1 MFLDAL
7 ERTQKATAQV
17 DVMRGY
23 RVLVLD
29 LDPQASLTTFFG
41 FRPELEFADGGTI
54 YDALRYEDQVPLS
67 NVIQKTYFHKSTGL
81 LVTVV
86 PGMLDIA
93 SMSQFLKLAS
103 ETVKAVEEAI
113 GRRVTWDFVKFLITR
128 YEPSDGPQTQMAG
141 YLRSILAGQVMTS
154 KYPNGMGASL
164 MARNIF
170 NQPPKD
176 ETESAAPSATPA
188 KAVKL
193 PGSVGGLRDS
203 LREITANSIR
213 DIEPDQID
221 MDGLRDRLVLEDS
234 SIDELAES
242 IRKHGQQVPIM
253 VRPSAQPDRYRIIYG
268 TVKAIVRT
276 LDDDA
281 SLIAQGQENNL
292 RLDPSFIEKS
302 LFIKEMQESG
312 YKPGVIQDALG
323 LTRQGVSNHRVVIE
337 QLPDGLVQLIGPAHG
352 IGRRQWGDLAAL
364 SVKVDLV
371 DIAKEALAAL
381 PDDTPSSEKFQAV
394 YSACSSGSKSTR
406 KLRFCNSSYS
416 GGMREALGPNPGH
429 TEQHEQRRKAKTR
442 KKRAPQS
449 FPWRALII

>member
-1 MFLDAL
+1 
-7 ERTQKATAQV
+7 
-17 DVMRGY
+17 
-23 RVLVLD
+23 
-29 LDPQASLTTFFG
+29 
-41 FRPELEFADGGTI
+41 
-54 YDALRYEDQVPLS
+54 
-67 NVIQKTYFHKSTGL
+67 
-81 LVTVV
+81 
-86 PGMLDIA
+86 
-93 SMSQFLKLAS
+93 
-103 ETVKAVEEAI
+103 
-113 GRRVTWDFVKFLITR
+113 
-128 YEPSDGPQTQMAG
+128 
-141 YLRSILAGQVMTS
+141 
-154 KYPNGMGASL
+154 

-170 NQPPKD
+170 NQPPRN
-176 ETESAAPSATPA
+176 ETESGAPSPTPP
-188 KAVKL
+188 KAAKL

-253 VRPSAQPDRYRIIYG
+253 VRPSAQPDRYRIIYGRRRLAAIRKVGG

-394 YSACSSGSKSTR
+394 YSACSSKAVATR
-406 KLRFCNSSYS
+406 SRPIV
-416 GGMREALGPNPGH
+416 G
-429 TEQHEQRRKAKTR
+429 
-442 KKRAPQS
+442 
-449 FPWRALII
+449 

>member
-1 MFLDAL
+1 
-7 ERTQKATAQV
+7 
-17 DVMRGY
+17 
-23 RVLVLD
+23 
-29 LDPQASLTTFFG
+29 
-41 FRPELEFADGGTI
+41 
-54 YDALRYEDQVPLS
+54 
-67 NVIQKTYFHKSTGL
+67 
-81 LVTVV
+81 
-86 PGMLDIA
+86 
-93 SMSQFLKLAS
+93 
-103 ETVKAVEEAI
+103 
-113 GRRVTWDFVKFLITR
+113 
-128 YEPSDGPQTQMAG
+128 
-141 YLRSILAGQVMTS
+141 
-154 KYPNGMGASL
+154 

-176 ETESAAPSATPA
+176 ETESAAPSPTPE
-188 KAVKL
+188 KAAKL

-253 VRPSAQPDRYRIIYG
+253 VRPSTQPDRYRIIYGRRRLAAIRKVGG

-302 LFIKEMQESG
+302 TFIKEMQESG

-371 DIAKEALAAL
+371 DIAKEAIAAL
-381 PDDTPSSEKFQAV
+381 PGDTPGSEKFQAV
-394 YSACSSGSKSTR
+394 YSACVSKTRNDKKRPNRGLTSVIKDENGSSLGTLTVDEKAIAIKVAKKDNPEFGQWFEERVEATLLQLFEQWRNERGSGS
-406 KLRFCNSSYS
+406 
-416 GGMREALGPNPGH
+416 
-429 TEQHEQRRKAKTR
+429 
-442 KKRAPQS
+442 
-449 FPWRALII
+449 

>member
-1 MFLDAL
+1 
-7 ERTQKATAQV
+7 
-17 DVMRGY
+17 
-23 RVLVLD
+23 
-29 LDPQASLTTFFG
+29 
-41 FRPELEFADGGTI
+41 
-54 YDALRYEDQVPLS
+54 
-67 NVIQKTYFHKSTGL
+67 
-81 LVTVV
+81 
-86 PGMLDIA
+86 
-93 SMSQFLKLAS
+93 
-103 ETVKAVEEAI
+103 
-113 GRRVTWDFVKFLITR
+113 
-128 YEPSDGPQTQMAG
+128 
-141 YLRSILAGQVMTS
+141 
-154 KYPNGMGASL
+154 

-170 NQPPKD
+170 NQPPKN
-176 ETESAAPSATPA
+176 ETGSVAPSPTPP
-188 KAVKL
+188 KAAKL

-213 DIEPDQID
+213 DIEPNQID

-268 TVKAIVRT
+268 RRRLAAIHKVGGTVKAIVRT

-302 LFIKEMQESG
+302 LFINEMQESG

-371 DIAKEALAAL
+371 DTAKEALATL
-381 PDDTPSSEKFQAV
+381 PNDTPSSEKFHAV
-394 YSACSSGSKSTR
+394 YSACSSKARNDKKPRNRGLTSVIKDENGNSLGTLTVDEKAIAIKVTKKDYPEFGQWLEARVEATLLQLFEQWRNERGSGS
-406 KLRFCNSSYS
+406 
-416 GGMREALGPNPGH
+416 
-429 TEQHEQRRKAKTR
+429 
-442 KKRAPQS
+442 
-449 FPWRALII
+449 